1 VIAELVLPADAHD
14 RVRPTVEIGLFV
26 VALPFFVVFA
36 KLQGLYDHDEER
48 TDHTTPDDL
57 VGVFYLV
64 TTGTWLFF
72 ASTYLLNV
80 ASPSVERLSL
90 FWGTAILLIA
100 LFRAGARAVC
110 RRTATYVQNTIIVG
124 AGDVGQRI
132 ARKLIGHPEY
142 GLDLV
147 GFVDGEPREQPAAL
161 ADWPILGTID
171 ELPALVHAL
180 DVERVII
187 AFALDRED
195 SVLPLIRT
203 LSDAEVQIDIV
214 PRYFEVVGPGVDIHD
229 VEGLTLVGLRPFRL
243 SRSSRLVKRAM
254 DVMVASAALVVLSPL
269 LAIVAVA
276 VKLDSRGPVLFRQ
289 LRMGERG
296 KPFLIWK
303 FRTMRPDADARKA
316 EVAHLNM
323 HVDGRQMFKAPH
335 DPRVTRVGGVLRRWS
350 LDELPQLFNVL
361 QGEMSL
367 VGPRPLILDED
378 EHVHDWARRRLDL
391 KPGITGLWQAMG
403 ASEIP
408 FEEMVHLDYLYV
420 TGWSPLTDVKLA
432 LRTIPA
438 VLRERHAY

>member
-1 VIAELVLPADAHD
+1 MRTAQQQAAAVGVSRRADAAVSGRTPFIHRRGWLVRRALLAADLLGLMLAFVVAELVLPADAHD
-14 RVRPTVEIGLFV
+14 RIRPTVEVGLFV

-100 LFRAGARAVC
+100 FFRAGARAVC

-132 ARKLIGHPEY
+132 AKKLIGHPEY

-147 GFVDGEPREQPAAL
+147 GFVDGNRREQDAAL
-161 ADWPILGTID
+161 EDLPILGTID

-254 DVMVASAALVVLSPL
+254 DVMVA
-269 LAIVAVA
+269 
-276 VKLDSRGPVLFRQ
+276 
-289 LRMGERG
+289 
-296 KPFLIWK
+296 
-303 FRTMRPDADARKA
+303 
-316 EVAHLNM
+316 
-323 HVDGRQMFKAPH
+323 
-335 DPRVTRVGGVLRRWS
+335 
-350 LDELPQLFNVL
+350 
-361 QGEMSL
+361 
-367 VGPRPLILDED
+367 
-378 EHVHDWARRRLDL
+378 
-391 KPGITGLWQAMG
+391 
-403 ASEIP
+403 
-408 FEEMVHLDYLYV
+408 
-420 TGWSPLTDVKLA
+420 
-432 LRTIPA
+432 
-438 VLRERHAY
+438 